1 MATVDSASARLAAQ
15 LRRALSVQNHVDIS
29 ASRNVVFGA
38 VSEPRHLET
47 FHPFCRSNPI
57 IRWNAESRRDVIEYR
72 NGRVFVREFLEW
84 SDLEG
89 FELLIGP
96 TGWQRSLVL
105 WTFEER
111 GESSCRVSI
120 QIHPHV
126 FQPRPQFV
134 FFLLGRR
141 WVRKSLETYLRSVL
155 LGLKH
160 YCETGE
166 NVAPNQWGVHPYFSA
181 A

>member
-15 LRRALSVQNHVDIS
+15 LRQALSVRNHVDIS

-96 TGWQRSLVL
+96 TVQDAVNRVQPLTG
-105 WTFEER
+105 
-111 GESSCRVSI
+111 VSI
-120 QIHPHV
+120 IA
-126 FQPRPQFV
+126 RMA
-134 FFLLGRR
+134 LDNGEALSIMI
-141 WVRKSLETYLRSVL
+141 SLDFTTRDLA
-155 LGLKH
+155 
-160 YCETGE
+160 
-166 NVAPNQWGVHPYFSA
+166 VAD
-181 A
+181 